1 MTRSDLK
8 IWKGLL
14 GAELVLLDRRLRQH
28 EGITVERAPEA
39 IDAGQLAAERD
50 LAISNLERDTA
61 LLGDVRAAL
70 ERVADGSY
78 GLCQNCGKE
87 IRRARLLAVPWAAY
101 CIGCQEITESEKGS
115 ESKGA
120 IPLLDE
126 AA

>member
-1 MTRSDLK
+1 MTRPDLS
-8 IWKGLL
+8 ICEGMLE
-14 GAELVLLDRRLRQH
+14 AELDLLDRRLRQH

-70 ERVADGSY
+70 ERIADGSY

-87 IRRARLLAVPWAAY
+87 IRRARLFAVPWAAY
-101 CIGCQEITESEKGS
+101 CIDCQETTESEMGS
-115 ESKGA
+115 EPKGA